1 MTIKIKITR
10 PLYLCT
16 AWVKADLDFV
26 HKKNEND
33 IAITNHIVVIYF
45 LVSEKKKFIFLL
57 ILAN

>member
-26 HKKNEND
+26 PKKMKM
-33 IAITNHIVVIYF
+33 T
-45 LVSEKKKFIFLL
+45 LL
-57 ILAN
+57 

>member
-33 IAITNHIVVIYF
+33 IAMTNHIVVIYF
-45 LVSEKKKFIFLL
+45 LVSEKKKNHFFINLS
-57 ILAN
+57 

>member
-10 PLYLCT
+10 HLYLCT

>member
-33 IAITNHIVVIYF
+33 IAMTNHIVVIYF
-45 LVSEKKKFIFLL
+45 LVSEKKKIHFFINLS
-57 ILAN
+57 

>member
-10 PLYLCT
+10 LLYLCT

-33 IAITNHIVVIYF
+33 IPMTNHIVVIYF
-45 LVSEKKKFIFLL
+45 LVSEKKVFHFFY
-57 ILAN
+57 